1 MAGINQTVQAAQGGQ
16 MPNIMPQQQS
26 DMDKYLAYMQGR
38 DTDLMKQQQANRPWA
53 QQNPGS
59 AMGLAGGLG
68 GLGGILGGLLGGG
81 GMFGKKEKT
90 NQVPLYSQ
98 GIMNLK
104 EQMPQNIM
112 QQLMGNQFD
121 FQPIED
127 LARQNFSSQT
137 LPSLMGRFN
146 MGNNRASSNQFG
158 ATTNAGQGL
167 DAQLAAMRQGFGQQR
182 QSLLASL
189 LPTLMSQSFEN
200 VGQSAQKGG
209 MQQGIETLMSILPYL
224 LPLL

>member
-1 MAGINQTVQAAQGGQ
+1 MAGINQTVQAAAPAAQT
-16 MPNIMPQQQS
+16 
-26 DMDKYLAYMQGR
+26 DMDKYISYQQGR
-38 DTDLMKQQQANRPWA
+38 DADLMKQQQANRPWA

-59 AMGLAGGLG
+59 AMMMAGGLG
-68 GLGGILGGLLGGG
+68 GLGGTLGGLLGGG
-81 GMFGKKEKT
+81 GMFGKKAKT

-137 LPSLMGRFN
+137 MPSLMGRFN
-146 MGNNRASSNQFG
+146 MGGNRASSNQFG
-158 ATTNAGQGL
+158 AMSNAGQGL

-189 LPTLMSQSFEN
+189 LPTLMSPSFEN
-200 VGQSAQKGG
+200 VHQDRQAGG
-209 MQQGIETLMSILPYL
+209 MEQGISGLLSMLPFL

>member
-1 MAGINQTVQAAQGGQ
+1 MAGMNQTVQAA
-16 MPNIMPQQQS
+16 NTTVPQPQS
-26 DMDKYLAYMQGR
+26 EMDKWIDYQN
-38 DTDLMKQQQANRPWA
+38 KNKPWM
-53 QQNPGS
+53 NKYPGS

-68 GLGGILGGLLGGG
+68 GLGGILGGLLSGG

-90 NQVPLYSQ
+90 SQVPLYSP

-112 QQLMGNQFD
+112 SQLMGNQFD
-121 FQPIED
+121 FQPVED

-137 LPSLMGRFN
+137 MPSLMGRFN
-146 MGNNRASSNQFG
+146 MGDNRASSNQFG
-158 ATTNAGQGL
+158 AMSNAGQGL

-189 LPTLMSQSFEN
+189 LPSLMSPSFEN
-200 VGQSAQKGG
+200 VHQDRQAGG
-209 MQQGIETLMSILPYL
+209 MEQGISGLMSMLPYL